1 MNGQG
6 FQIMSQASAMPLP
19 APSARHLSPV
29 NAFSLLLVVNGVALA
44 LTGFV
49 QSMFDLGGHFLNK
62 GPLGPSLH
70 GNLDALG
77 FLEAHGLAVIIGVL
91 LVLHRNAPDAR
102 WHWIASATHVLLGA
116 ANLMFWPIFSQYDLV
131 PMGIVATA
139 MHMFFAA
146 VQFAAAA
153 LRTPGLVT
161 GPGSAFKTAT
171 LFTLAIGFLLHASA
185 LVLGRG
191 VFVQRIFTPTFD
203 MLFAIP
209 MTFAGIAGWV
219 LLKRARFSAAW
230 EKAAYLAMLVYF
242 TTSIALHLRTFATW
256 DTSYVLAFPD
266 WYSVP
271 ILWLFVLMSVF
282 TIRLRFE

>member
-1 MNGQG
+1 
-6 FQIMSQASAMPLP
+6 MSHPTTLTLP
-19 APSARHLSPV
+19 PPHLSGAPSV
-29 NAFSLLLVVNGVALA
+29 NAFSLLLTVNGIALG
-44 LTGFV
+44 LIGFV
-49 QSMFDLGGHFLNK
+49 QSMFDLSGYFLNK

-70 GNLDALG
+70 GNLDAIG
-77 FLEAHGLAVIIGVL
+77 FLEAHGLAVLIGL
-91 LVLHRNAPDAR
+91 LLIVHRNAADAR

-116 ANLMFWPIFSQYDLV
+116 ANLMFWPAFEQYDLV

-146 VQFAAAA
+146 TQSAAAA

-161 GPGSAFKTAT
+161 GPGSSFKAAV
-171 LFTLAIGFLLHASA
+171 LFTLAVGFLLHASA

-203 MLFAIP
+203 ILFAIP
-209 MTFAGIAGWV
+209 MTYAGIAGWV
-219 LLKRARFSAAW
+219 LLKRAQFRGLW
-230 EKAAYLAMLVYF
+230 EQVAFVAMLLYF
-242 TTSIALHLRTFATW
+242 TVSVVLHVRTFVTW

-271 ILWLFVLMSVF
+271 ILWLMVLMSAF